1 MILSLTAAILTFLG
15 IQGLLWLIKKRRF
28 LLDIPNERSSHT
40 QPTPRGGGVMIV
52 IVTMVGLWVTL
63 LLTHS
68 IQPSLTISYSV
79 AALLVA
85 AVSWLDDLRPLSNRL
100 RFSVHILS
108 ACVIIIG
115 VGYWQNFTLPIL
127 GNISIGF
134 LGIPFTLVW
143 IVGLINAYN
152 FMDGID
158 GLAGTV
164 ALIAGSAWAL
174 IGYYY
179 GSALVVDLGLL
190 VAASSLGFLLHNWFP
205 AKIFMGDVGSAF
217 LGLTFATFPLLTLRL
232 ATKEP
237 SANLFLATGMLVIW
251 PFLFDSIFTFL
262 RRLSNGEKVWEAHR
276 SHLYQRLVI
285 AGFRH
290 SFVTVLY
297 AGCTMFGVFLAVVWI
312 LNRLGDT
319 KIIVITLLMISALLV
334 GYVSS
339 KEVKVERN
347 GRFSPLLNLNL
358 THLRNRHFFLLDI
371 LTLALTPTLALM
383 LRLDTLWILREFWSG
398 LVIYTLLGI
407 VLRPLLFQR
416 FGVYSR
422 YWRYASIDEGVQIVL
437 AVAVSTAV
445 LVIITLPLMATL
457 VISFAR
463 SILIIDTLLILVAVS
478 STRFSLRFWGHNA
491 QVRVP
496 DQKRVV
502 IIGAGDAGEM
512 TAREL
517 QKYPQLGLKLVAF
530 VDDDPQK
537 QGLHLRGLPI
547 LGTRRD
553 LPRIVLS
560 EAIDQVIIAMPTV
573 SGDVIREITGVC
585 EMLGVETKTIPGIS
599 EIMNDQLRPHQ
610 LRDVEIEDLLRRE
623 PVQTDIQAVRRLVA
637 GKRVLVTGGG
647 GSIGSELCRQLLY
660 CGPSELLILGHG
672 ENSVFEIYH
681 ELHRIG
687 LQGPKL
693 TPLIADVR
701 FGDRILALFKQH
713 RPQLVFHAAAHKHVP
728 LMEQNPAEAITNNT
742 LGTQHVVAAALAV
755 NVERFVM
762 ISTDKAVNPTSVM
775 GASKRS
781 AELLVHR
788 AARESK
794 RPFVTVRFGNVLGSR
809 GSVVLT
815 FKKQIE
821 MGGPITI
828 THPDIERYFMTIPEA
843 VQLVLQASVLGTG
856 GEVFVLDMGQPIKI
870 VDLARDL
877 IRLSGLEVGRDI
889 EIKAVGL
896 RPGEKLYEELFV
908 AGEQYHRTTH
918 EKIFIAENASKFV
931 PHDLETSVEMLAL
944 AAANN
949 DTALILRQLQQLIP
963 EYQPLP
969 GKDASSS
976 AMLKEAIAVPQRGEL
991 QTLTP

>member
-1 MILSLTAAILTFLG
+1 MILSLTAAVVSFFG
-15 IQGLLWLIKKRRF
+15 IQGLLWLIKKRQF

-40 QPTPRGGGVMIV
+40 QPTPRGGGVV
-52 IVTMVGLWVTL
+52 IVMVTMLGLWVTL
-63 LLTHS
+63 LTTHHV
-68 IQPSLTISYSV
+68 QQSLILSYSV

-85 AVSWLDDLRPLSNRL
+85 SVSWVDDFRPLSNRL
-100 RFSVHILS
+100 RFGVHIVAALI
-108 ACVIIIG
+108 VIIG
-115 VGYWQNFTLPIL
+115 VGYWQTFNLPIL
-127 GNISIGF
+127 GKISIGL
-134 LGIPFTLVW
+134 LGIPFTLIW

-179 GSALVVDLGLL
+179 GSPLVVDLGLL

-217 LGLTFATFPLLTLRL
+217 LGLTFATLPLLTLRL
-232 ATKEP
+232 AAKEP

-297 AGCTMFGVFLAVVWI
+297 AGCTIFGVFLAVVWV

-319 KIIVITLLMISALLV
+319 KIIVITLFMICVLLV

-339 KEVKVERN
+339 KEVKSENN
-347 GRFSPLLNLNL
+347 GRFVKLSTMKLSR
-358 THLRNRHFFLLDI
+358 LRNRHFFLLDI
-371 LTLALTPTLALM
+371 VALALTPTIALM
-383 LRLDTLWILREFWSG
+383 LRLDTLWISREFWLG
-398 LVIYTLLGI
+398 LLIYTLLGLT
-407 VLRPLLFQR
+407 LRPLLFQR

-445 LVIITLPLMATL
+445 LIIITLPLMATL
-457 VISFAR
+457 NISFAR
-463 SILIIDTLLILVAVS
+463 AMLIIDTLLVFMIVG
-478 STRFSLRFWGHNA
+478 STRFSLRFWGRNA

-496 DQKRVV
+496 NQKRVI

-517 QKYPQLGLKLVAF
+517 QKYPLLGLKLVAF

-537 QGLHLRGLPI
+537 QGLYIRNLPI

-560 EAIDQVIIAMPTV
+560 EAVDQVIIAMPTV
-573 SGDVIREITGVC
+573 SGDVIREITGIC
-585 EMLGVETKTIPGIS
+585 DMLGVETKTIPGIS
-599 EIMNDQLRPHQ
+599 EMMHDQLRPHQ
-610 LRDVEIEDLLRRE
+610 LRDVDIEDLLRRE

-681 ELHRIG
+681 ELNRIG
-687 LQGPKL
+687 LHGPKL

-701 FGDRILALFKQH
+701 FGDRIMALFKQH

-742 LGTQHVVAAALAV
+742 LGTQNVVAAALAV

-788 AARESK
+788 AAGESK

-843 VQLVLQASVLGTG
+843 VQLVLQSSVLGTG
-856 GEVFVLDMGQPIKI
+856 GEVFVLDMGQPVKI
-870 VDLARDL
+870 IDLARDL
-877 IRLSGLEVGRDI
+877 IRLSGLEVGRDV
-889 EIKAVGL
+889 EIKTVGL

-908 AGEQYHRTTH
+908 PGENYHRTAH

-931 PHDLETSVEMLAL
+931 PHDLETSIEMLAM

-949 DTALILRQLQQLIP
+949 DAALILRQLQRLIP
-963 EYQPLP
+963 EYQPTVDKGDDSTVVP
-969 GKDASSS
+969 TATVVS
-976 AMLKEAIAVPQRGEL
+976 PQRGEL